1 MGKRVLHLLTF
12 LFLFYTLSV
21 LFFGRSVFAQ
31 LPPPV
36 TNSLTV
42 STYVEDTTVIFQGYA
57 SPGAHVLFMRDTAV
71 VGTTTAT
78 QSGYFEKR
86 IGALAPNINVIKI
99 YSTDRRGERTSSIK
113 FSINLVG
120 HTDTTVRDV
129 ILPPTIDIEKS
140 KVNPGEKVRI
150 GGITVPNA
158 EVRIFLFDNKQSK
171 TTRADTDG
179 NWTISFTANS
189 IPPGRYKI
197 YAKTIYDGMTTSE
210 SEKIALEVLDDG
222 SFTTESE
229 SPKLPDNL
237 PPQFSN
243 YVCELPDYFTPFDSD
258 STCHINYNEFL
269 ILVKEWYDGWR
280 DKDNCDVNHDKVCDL
295 KDFSIV
301 LYYVER

>member
-1 MGKRVLHLLTF
+1 MRMRVLPVLKIFLLF
-12 LFLFYTLSV
+12 SFSLFLVLSRKA
-21 LFFGRSVFAQ
+21 LAQ

-57 SPGAHVLFMRDTAV
+57 SPGAHVLFIRDDAV

-78 QSGYFEKR
+78 QSGYFEKK
-86 IGALAPNINVIKI
+86 IGALSPNINVIKI
-99 YSTDRRGERTSSIK
+99 YATDRKGERTSSIK
-113 FSINLVG
+113 FSINLIG

-129 ILPPTIDIEKS
+129 ILPPSIDIEKS

-150 GGITVPNA
+150 RGITVPNA

-171 TTRADTDG
+171 TTRADSDG

-210 SEKIALEVLDDG
+210 SWKIALEVLDDG
-222 SFTTESE
+222 SFTVEDSDKNISVKNE
-229 SPKLPDNL
+229 DLPVELICDL
-237 PPQFSN
+237 PN
-243 YVCELPDYFTPFDSD
+243 YFTTYDSD

-280 DKDNCDVNHDKVCDL
+280 DKDNCDVNYDAVCDL
-295 KDFSIV
+295 KDFSVV
-301 LYYVER
+301 LYYVDR